1 MPIALD
7 SLHNKD
13 AERPSDSADE
23 LCDRLAAL
31 KGGERNTSS
40 VEQSRDHA
48 TLVQRL
54 QEEMRLIQKEQE
66 EFCRER
72 SEFQNE
78 RMQHQNELV
87 EKDELF
93 KKVRETYQDELK
105 LKDQHIEQMKAD
117 HEVQLLNVVK
127 AGYGAFL
134 SFLRRSPIAFLFL

>member
-13 AERPSDSADE
+13 AERPSADE

-72 SEFQNE
+72 
-78 RMQHQNELV
+78 MQHQNELV

-93 KKVRETYQDELK
+93 KKVRETYQDELE